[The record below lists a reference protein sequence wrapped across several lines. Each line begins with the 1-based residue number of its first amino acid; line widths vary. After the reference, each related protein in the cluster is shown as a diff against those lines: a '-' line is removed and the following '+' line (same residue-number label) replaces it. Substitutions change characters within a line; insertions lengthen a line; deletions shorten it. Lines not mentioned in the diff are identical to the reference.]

1 MGLPR
6 VTSRTVEDI
15 WHWFPNEEEVS
26 YDIFRSFAL
35 TRLGDIR
42 HILADLGS
50 EHDLGQP
57 GYAVRSMGSS
67 SRFVGMVG
75 NTKVYSISGG
85 HMTLPPLQQRA
96 SVDVMLGQINVSV
109 ENLIERFN
117 EEREESRD
125 RGRKIDAILARFGEI
140 DTKINTLARD
150 LDDKI
155 KDQNR
160 VSASLDERVTKAL
173 DDVNKRY
180 STAAEHVNAALALV
194 SANIRNVEAEQHSSA
209 LKLGQLSVRSE
220 DMQADQTELRKD
232 VASVKRDTE
241 LLQRPV
247 QQFVEMRRK
256 LLAFVVFCTSV
267 VLVVWWSVVHG
278 IASFVTEYI
287 LSIFEK
293 K

>member
-1 MGLPR
+1 
-6 VTSRTVEDI
+6 
-15 WHWFPNEEEVS
+15 
-26 YDIFRSFAL
+26 
-35 TRLGDIR
+35 
-42 HILADLGS
+42 
-50 EHDLGQP
+50 
-57 GYAVRSMGSS
+57 
-67 SRFVGMVG
+67 
-75 NTKVYSISGG
+75 
-85 HMTLPPLQQRA
+85 MTLPPLQQRA